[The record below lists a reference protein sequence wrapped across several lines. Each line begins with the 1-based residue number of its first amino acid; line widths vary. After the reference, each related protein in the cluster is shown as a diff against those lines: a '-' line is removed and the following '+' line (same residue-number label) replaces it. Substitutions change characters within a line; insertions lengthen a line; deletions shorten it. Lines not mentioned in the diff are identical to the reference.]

1 MIIEIK
7 AYNDPWMDN
16 GLENFYRTLKS
27 FQSCDP
33 EIGVDFIRVRIENLD
48 SFVNELY
55 RTLESKKKNMIVIE
69 TDKKTKIPKEV
80 KKDYVIIQ
88 EEKKIGGKVAF
99 KEEIYKSEKAREI
112 INEIF
117 SSEKGENKCILCE
130 RPFKRSVKKLQQAN
144 YPFVTKIAS
153 LSGVRSY
160 KDGFSISLKEYYDN
174 LCPWCYFVGIFEWTD
189 DGFIYRTFPGDKSL
203 VFLPQFGDLL
213 KLHNF
218 KEKISNSG
226 ILDFKG
232 RYCNI
237 KVSVNVDEFENTP
250 GKFSTLLCFYEKF
263 VEISHEENFV
273 NEWVV
278 LEVPFGAVKNI
289 KTDFVKISSGILNVI
304 RNLKNSERV
313 ERIYSDIIKKILF
326 YSSKIN
332 GVEWEITRNIQEE
345 LSFAFLT
352 DDFRI
357 FTRTLIPRK
366 GCYVVFSSE
375 VRENLE
381 ELIFEWRWKNMGV
394 PKESLDSIK
403 SVGNIVAKI
412 SKNNASLLY
421 KLDKTRTINEFWGV
435 MREIS
440 RKLVGLEEED
450 LKMVKPTAIDEM
462 IQLTKEII
470 EKGEKDGWKE
480 VRDLI
485 VVYASIFYSIDKMS
499 KGQQKGVQQEVSG

>member
-16 GLENFYRTLKS
+16 ALENFYRTLKS
-27 FQSCDP
+27 FQSCES
-33 EIGVDFIRVRIENLD
+33 EIGADFIRIKIRELGNFI
-48 SFVNELY
+48 NELWK
-55 RTLESKKKNMIVIE
+55 TLEHKKKNMIVIE
-69 TDKKTKIPKEV
+69 VDEKTKTQKEV

-99 KEEIYKSEKAREI
+99 KEEIYKSEKAKEI
-112 INEIF
+112 IDEIF
-117 SSEKGENKCILCE
+117 SSEEGENRCILCE
-130 RPFKRSVKKLQQAN
+130 RPFKKSVKKLQQAN

-153 LSGVRSY
+153 LSGIRSY

-174 LCPWCYFVGIFEWTD
+174 LCPWCYFIGIFEWTD
-189 DGFIYRTFPGDKSL
+189 DGFIYRTFPGEKSL
-203 VFLPQFGDLL
+203 VFLPQFGDL
-213 KLHNF
+213 KTLHMF

-232 RYCNI
+232 RYSNI
-237 KVSVNVDEFENTP
+237 KVSVKVEEFENTP
-250 GKFSTLLCFYEKF
+250 GEFSTLLCFYEKF
-263 VEISHEENFV
+263 VEISQEENLIS
-273 NEWVV
+273 EWVV

-289 KTDFVKISSGILNVI
+289 KTDFVKISSGILNII
-304 RNLKNSERV
+304 RNLKESGRV

-326 YSSKIN
+326 FSSKIN
-332 GVEWEITRNIQEE
+332 EVEWEITREIQEE
-345 LSFAFLT
+345 VSSSFLT
-352 DDFRI
+352 DDFRS
-357 FTRTLIPRK
+357 FTRTLMPKK
-366 GCYVVFSSE
+366 GGYVVFSSE
-375 VRENLE
+375 VRKNLE

-394 PKESLDSIK
+394 PKENLDSIR

-421 KLDKTRTINEFWGV
+421 KLDKTRTINEFWSV

-450 LKMVKPTAIDEM
+450 LKMVKPTAIDEL
-462 IQLTKEII
+462 IQLTKEIT
-470 EKGEKDGWKE
+470 EKGEKDSWKE

-499 KGQQKGVQQEVSG
+499 KTQQKVVQQGGE